1 MSLFGFHLVR
11 KLNMDC
17 AFELR
22 SQRVFDHVHMLH
34 VTKDFTNFLDH
45 VDCVSFGEIVY
56 FELSIERRYD
66 IV

>member
-11 KLNMDC
+11 KLNMDG

-22 SQRVFDHVHMLH
+22 SQWVFDYVHMLH
-34 VTKDFTNFLDH
+34 VTEDFANFLDH
-45 VDCVSFGEIVY
+45 FDCVSFGKIVY
-56 FELSIERRYD
+56 FELSVERRYD